1 MKNNERDGK
10 EVKVIIRS
18 ASSRTLRKFTEFLK
32 NMDNKTRLIELIKDE
47 LIKNPQDMLDL
58 LSSEMIYSCES
69 RGYSYRG
76 NTTIK

>member
-1 MKNNERDGK
+1 
-10 EVKVIIRS
+10 
-18 ASSRTLRKFTEFLK
+18 
-32 NMDNKTRLIELIKDE
+32 MDNKTRLIELIKDE

-58 LSSEMIYSCES
+58 LSSEMIYGCEG